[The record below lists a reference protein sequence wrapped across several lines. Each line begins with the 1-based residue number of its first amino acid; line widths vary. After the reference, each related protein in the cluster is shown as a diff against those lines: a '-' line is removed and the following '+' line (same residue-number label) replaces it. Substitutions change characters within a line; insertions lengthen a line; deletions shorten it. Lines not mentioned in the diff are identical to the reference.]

1 VSEPV
6 LFEDYSKQCNMIPG
20 PALRKECP
28 YCGEVKELSSLRSG
42 NTLRASHWSD
52 TKSIYPMLPKN
63 SEVQKCPGCG
73 KYYFLAD
80 AKTLAPGKDPFKELW
95 EKLRDMNFDEPV

>member
-1 VSEPV
+1 
-6 LFEDYSKQCNMIPG
+6 MIIG
-20 PALRKECP
+20 PPLKKECP
-28 YCGEVKELSSLRSG
+28 YCGAVKELTSLRSG

-73 KYYFLAD
+73 KYYFLTD
-80 AKTLAPGKDPFKELW
+80 AKTLLSEEESFQKYVSELL
-95 EKLRDMNFDEPV
+95 KSMKSLNDEPV